1 MIAITTFQTRVL
13 ASTMRVNVEHII
25 IVPQLAHSLM
35 PTGCAL
41 DQGHTSVCAGADFAH
56 SERHRDRGG
65 CMLVLS
71 VRTSHVKASQSV
83 VTSSLREHMQ
93 TRILIVEDERDIA
106 EVTAYNLRK
115 SGYEVTLASN
125 GRSALEY
132 IAQKAPDLVI
142 LDVMLPELSG
152 TEVASRIRSNPS
164 TATLPIIMVT
174 AKGEEVD
181 QLVGLTVG
189 ADDYIAKPFSV
200 KILQARIEAVLRRTK
215 PVGSVGKVI
224 SLGPVSIN
232 LESHE
237 ATVESDV
244 LKLTLTEFRLL
255 SSLVAAQGKVLSR
268 SVLMSRAMGP
278 GVTVTERTID
288 VHVSS
293 IRKKLGK
300 YAGLI
305 TTVRGVGYRMVS
317 DLTEYLAES
326 EDEAEQEMA

>member
-1 MIAITTFQTRVL
+1 
-13 ASTMRVNVEHII
+13 
-25 IVPQLAHSLM
+25 
-35 PTGCAL
+35 
-41 DQGHTSVCAGADFAH
+41 
-56 SERHRDRGG
+56 
-65 CMLVLS
+65 
-71 VRTSHVKASQSV
+71 
-83 VTSSLREHMQ
+83 MQ

-115 SGYEVTLASN
+115 SGYDIVLASN
-125 GRSALEY
+125 GRAALES
-132 IAQKAPDLVI
+132 IAQKTPDLVI

-152 TEVASRIRSNPS
+152 TEVASRIRSNPA
-164 TATLPIIMVT
+164 TASLPIIMVT

-189 ADDYIAKPFSV
+189 ADDYIAKPFSI

-215 PVGSVGKVI
+215 PAGSTGKSI

-232 LESHE
+232 TESHE
-237 ATVESDV
+237 VTADGEH

-268 SVLMSRAMGP
+268 GVLMSRAMGP

-288 VHVSS
+288 VHVTS

-300 YAGLI
+300 HAGLV
-305 TTVRGVGYRMVS
+305 TTVRGVGYRMVADAS
-317 DLTEYLAES
+317 EYLAEAQA
-326 EDEAEQEMA
+326 DE